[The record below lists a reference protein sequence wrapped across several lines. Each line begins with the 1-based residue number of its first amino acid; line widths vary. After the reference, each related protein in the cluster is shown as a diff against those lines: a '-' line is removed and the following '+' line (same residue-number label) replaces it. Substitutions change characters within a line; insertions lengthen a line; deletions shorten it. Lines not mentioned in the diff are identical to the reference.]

1 MLLTFWLIRII
12 IVLLHSEIRNIT
24 MKTIFK
30 KYDKRAISSL
40 PRVVFQGE
48 IIVIDRPEQVDD
60 AVEYLL
66 GQEILGVDTETRP
79 SFKKGVHYDVC
90 LLQVSTEDICFL
102 FRLNLV
108 GITPAIVKLLSDT
121 KVPKI
126 GLSWHD
132 DLHQLHRKAE
142 FEPGLYVDI
151 QEIAKEFGI
160 DDMSLQKLYAN
171 LFHQK
176 ISKAQRLSNWESA
189 ELRDSQKVY
198 AATDAWACIQL
209 YREFQRL
216 KETGDYTLEVPL
228 EPELEEV
235 SEEHAPVEPSATNDC
250 SEEPEEMNEMN
261 LNE

>member
-12 IVLLHSEIRNIT
+12 IVILHSEIRNIT

-30 KYDKRAISSL
+30 KYDKHAISSL
-40 PRVVFQGE
+40 PRVVFPGE
-48 IIVIDRPEQVDD
+48 IQVVDRPEDVDKV
-60 AVEYLL
+60 VEYLL

-108 GITPAIVKLLSDT
+108 GMTPGIIRLLTDT
-121 KVPKI
+121 KVPKV

-132 DLHQLHRKAE
+132 DLHQLHKKAE
-142 FEPGLYVDI
+142 FEPGLFVDI
-151 QEIAKEFGI
+151 QEIAKDFGI

-176 ISKAQRLSNWESA
+176 ISKAQRLSNWENS

-209 YREFQRL
+209 YYEFQRL
-216 KETGDYTLEVPL
+216 KGTGDYTLV
-228 EPELEEV
+228 
-235 SEEHAPVEPSATNDC
+235 APVEPEPDEIATEID
-250 SEEPEEMNEMN
+250 
-261 LNE
+261 